1 MDDASKLRFYFAKI
15 RRTAHE
21 LESLKEHMTQ
31 TERAAELV
39 EAFEMFD
46 AWEDRYRFLIDMG
59 RDLPAFPPSEKTEE
73 NIVTGCQSQVW
84 MVADSKDNQHI
95 EFLADS
101 DSTIVKG
108 LIAILRSVYSGYTPR
123 EIIDFDVNGL
133 LEKLGLDQHLSMGRR
148 NGLAG
153 MVTRIKTLATQMAV

>member
-1 MDDASKLRFYFAKI
+1 
-15 RRTAHE
+15 
-21 LESLKEHMTQ
+21 MTQ
-31 TERAAELV
+31 NERASELT

-59 RDLPAFPPSEKTEE
+59 RDLPAFPDNQKTEE
-73 NIVTGCQSQVW
+73 NIVHGCQSQVW
-84 MVADSKDNQHI
+84 MIAEAKGNQHI

-108 LIAILRSVYSGYTPR
+108 LIAILRSVYSGYMPQ

-133 LEKLGLDQHLSMGRR
+133 LQQLGLDQHLSMGRR

-153 MVTRIKTLATQMAV
+153 MVTRIKTLATQMA

>member
-1 MDDASKLRFYFAKI
+1 
-15 RRTAHE
+15 
-21 LESLKEHMTQ
+21 MTQ
-31 TERAAELV
+31 NERASELT

-59 RDLPAFPPSEKTEE
+59 RDLPAFPTEAKTEA

-84 MVADSKDNQHI
+84 MIADSQDDEHI

-123 EIIDFDVNGL
+123 EILQFDVNAL
-133 LEKLGLDQHLSMGRR
+133 LQQLGLDQHLSMGRR

-153 MVTRIKTLATQMAV
+153 MVTRIKTLATQMA

>member
-1 MDDASKLRFYFAKI
+1 
-15 RRTAHE
+15 
-21 LESLKEHMTQ
+21 MTQ

>member
-1 MDDASKLRFYFAKI
+1 
-15 RRTAHE
+15 
-21 LESLKEHMTQ
+21 MTQ
-31 TERAAELV
+31 NERALELT

-59 RDLPAFPPSEKTEE
+59 RDLPAFPADEKTDA
-73 NIVTGCQSQVW
+73 NIVKGCQSQVW
-84 MVADSKDNQHI
+84 MIADSKDNQHI
-95 EFLADS
+95 EFTADS

-108 LIAILRSVYSGYTPR
+108 LIAILRSVYSGYTPQ
-123 EIIDFDVNGL
+123 EIINFDVNGL

>member
-1 MDDASKLRFYFAKI
+1 
-15 RRTAHE
+15 
-21 LESLKEHMTQ
+21 MTQ
-31 TERAAELV
+31 NERASELT

-59 RDLPAFPPSEKTEE
+59 RDLPAFPTEAKTES

-84 MVADSKDNQHI
+84 MIAESKDDEHI

-123 EIIDFDVNGL
+123 EILQFDVNGL
-133 LEKLGLDQHLSMGRR
+133 LEQLGLDQHLSMGRR

>member
-1 MDDASKLRFYFAKI
+1 
-15 RRTAHE
+15 
-21 LESLKEHMTQ
+21 MTQ
-31 TERAAELV
+31 NERASELT

-59 RDLPAFPPSEKTEE
+59 RDLPAFPAEEKTDA

-84 MVADSKDNQHI
+84 MIADSKDDERI
-95 EFLADS
+95 EFTADS

-108 LIAILRSVYSGYTPR
+108 LIAILRSVYSGYTPQ
-123 EIIDFDVNGL
+123 EIIQFDVEGL
-133 LEKLGLDQHLSMGRR
+133 LRDLGLDQHLSMGRR

-153 MVTRIKTLATQMAV
+153 MVTRIKTLATQMA

>member
-1 MDDASKLRFYFAKI
+1 
-15 RRTAHE
+15 
-21 LESLKEHMTQ
+21 MTQ
-31 TERAAELV
+31 NERASELT

-59 RDLPAFPPSEKTEE
+59 RDLPAFPTEAKTEA
-73 NIVTGCQSQVW
+73 NLVHGCQSQVW
-84 MVADSKDNQHI
+84 MIAQPKDDDKI
-95 EFLADS
+95 EFTADS

-123 EIIDFDVNGL
+123 EIIQFDVEGL
-133 LEKLGLDQHLSMGRR
+133 LRNLGLDQHLSMGRR

>member
-1 MDDASKLRFYFAKI
+1 
-15 RRTAHE
+15 
-21 LESLKEHMTQ
+21 MTQ
-31 TERAAELV
+31 NERAAELT

-59 RDLPAFPPSEKTEE
+59 RDLPAFPADEKTDA

-84 MVADSKDNQHI
+84 MIADSKDGQHI
-95 EFLADS
+95 EFTADS

-123 EIIDFDVNGL
+123 QIIDFDVNGL
-133 LEKLGLDQHLSMGRR
+133 LQQLGLDQHLSMGRR

-153 MVTRIKTLATQMAV
+153 MVTRIKTLATQMAA

>member
-1 MDDASKLRFYFAKI
+1 
-15 RRTAHE
+15 
-21 LESLKEHMTQ
+21 MTQ
-31 TERAAELV
+31 NERALELT

-59 RDLPAFPPSEKTEE
+59 RDLPAFPTEAKTEA

-84 MVADSKDNQHI
+84 MIAEGKDDGKI
-95 EFLADS
+95 EFTADS

-108 LIAILRSVYSGYTPR
+108 LIAILRSVYSGYTPQ
-123 EIIDFDVNGL
+123 EIIQFDVEGL
-133 LEKLGLDQHLSMGRR
+133 LRNLGLDQHLSMGRR

-153 MVTRIKTLATQMAV
+153 MVTRIKTLATRMA

>member
-1 MDDASKLRFYFAKI
+1 
-15 RRTAHE
+15 
-21 LESLKEHMTQ
+21 MTQ
-31 TERAAELV
+31 NERASELT

-59 RDLPAFPPSEKTEE
+59 RDLPVFPSDEKTDN

-84 MVADSKDNQHI
+84 MIAESKDDEHI

-123 EIIDFDVNGL
+123 EILSFDVNGL
-133 LEKLGLDQHLSMGRR
+133 LEQLGLDQHLSMGRR

-153 MVTRIKTLATQMAV
+153 MVMRIKTLATQMAV

>member
-1 MDDASKLRFYFAKI
+1 
-15 RRTAHE
+15 
-21 LESLKEHMTQ
+21 MTQ
-31 TERAAELV
+31 NERASELT

-59 RDLPAFPPSEKTEE
+59 RDLPAFPTEEKTDE

-84 MVADSKDNQHI
+84 MVADSKDDQHI

-108 LIAILRSVYSGYTPR
+108 LIAILRSVYSGYTPQ
-123 EIIDFDVNGL
+123 EIINFDVNGL
-133 LEKLGLDQHLSMGRR
+133 LEQLGLDQHLSMGRR

-153 MVTRIKTLATQMAV
+153 MVTRIKTLATKMAV

>member
-1 MDDASKLRFYFAKI
+1 
-15 RRTAHE
+15 
-21 LESLKEHMTQ
+21 MTQ
-31 TERAAELV
+31 AERAAELI
-39 EAFEMFD
+39 EAFEMFE

-59 RDLPAFPPSEKTEE
+59 RDLPPFPPDQKTEA

-84 MVADSKDNQHI
+84 MIADAKDNGDRI

-108 LIAILRSVYSGYTPR
+108 LIAILRAVYSGYSPR
-123 EIIDFDVNGL
+123 EILQFDVNGL

-153 MVTRIKTLATQMAV
+153 MVKRVKTLATQLA

>member
-1 MDDASKLRFYFAKI
+1 
-15 RRTAHE
+15 
-21 LESLKEHMTQ
+21 MTQ
-31 TERAAELV
+31 NERASELT

-59 RDLPAFPPSEKTEE
+59 RDLPVFPASEKTDA
-73 NIVTGCQSQVW
+73 NIVHGCQSQVW
-84 MVADSKDNQHI
+84 MIADSEDNQHI

-123 EIIDFDVNGL
+123 EIIDFDVQGL

>member
-1 MDDASKLRFYFAKI
+1 
-15 RRTAHE
+15 
-21 LESLKEHMTQ
+21 MTQ
-31 TERAAELV
+31 NERALELT

-59 RDLPAFPPSEKTEE
+59 RDLPAFPAGEKTDA

-84 MVADSKDNQHI
+84 MVADSKDDEHI

-108 LIAILRSVYSGYTPR
+108 LIAILRAVYSGYTPQ
-123 EIIDFDVNGL
+123 EIIQFDVEGL
-133 LEKLGLDQHLSMGRR
+133 LRDLGLDQHLSMGRR

>member
-1 MDDASKLRFYFAKI
+1 
-15 RRTAHE
+15 
-21 LESLKEHMTQ
+21 MTQ
-31 TERAAELV
+31 NERALELT

-59 RDLPAFPPSEKTEE
+59 RDLPAFPQSEKTDE

-84 MVADSKDNQHI
+84 MIADSVDDQHI
-95 EFLADS
+95 EFIADS

-108 LIAILRSVYSGYTPR
+108 LIAILRAVYSGYTPQ
-123 EIIDFDVNGL
+123 EIISFDVNGL
-133 LEKLGLDQHLSMGRR
+133 LAQLGLDQHLSMGRR

-153 MVTRIKTLATQMAV
+153 MVTRIKTLATQMA

>member
-1 MDDASKLRFYFAKI
+1 
-15 RRTAHE
+15 
-21 LESLKEHMTQ
+21 MTQ
-31 TERAAELV
+31 SERASELT

-59 RDLPAFPPSEKTEE
+59 RDLPAFPAHEKTES
-73 NIVTGCQSQVW
+73 NIVHGCQSQVW
-84 MVADSKDNQHI
+84 MIAEPKDDNHI

-123 EIIDFDVNGL
+123 EIIQFDVEGL
-133 LEKLGLDQHLSMGRR
+133 LRNLGLDQHLSMGRR

-153 MVTRIKTLATQMAV
+153 MVTRIKTLATQMAA

>member
-1 MDDASKLRFYFAKI
+1 
-15 RRTAHE
+15 
-21 LESLKEHMTQ
+21 MTQ
-31 TERAAELV
+31 NERALELT

-59 RDLPAFPPSEKTEE
+59 RDLPAFPASEKTDA

-84 MVADSKDNQHI
+84 MVADCKDEQHI

-108 LIAILRSVYSGYTPR
+108 LIAILRAVYSGYTPQQ
-123 EIIDFDVNGL
+123 IIQFDVEGL
-133 LEKLGLDQHLSMGRR
+133 LRDLGLDQHLSMGRR

-153 MVTRIKTLATQMAV
+153 MVTRIKTLATQMA